1 MKLYLIIFKSILIS
15 LHYKDQLADH
25 THDLPAFNQSNNVID
40 VTDKIASKAR
50 EEARKAKQ
58 PNQSLIDLAAENML
72 HWQEMHLAT
81 LGFLACNN
89 LQGFAQMVDEELPLI
104 FGLSGSRLIMAKEQA
119 IPDAEELGF
128 LTIPAD
134 EIETLCQS
142 EIIFMGPPPKSGT
155 GSFFRTPC
163 ASMAIMRLPDQLGS
177 PVDGCALILQGRTQD
192 SFSDGKG
199 QTLLLHLAE
208 IVGVSLLRG
217 LIAERMKDEQ
227 IRLA

>member
-1 MKLYLIIFKSILIS
+1 MKLSDEAVLDYLQEHPDFLTR
-15 LHYKDQLADH
+15 YKDQLADH
-25 THDLPAFNQSNNVID
+25 IHNLPAFNQSNNVID

-58 PNQSLIDLAAENML
+58 ENQSLITVAAENML

-104 FGLSGSRLIMAKEQA
+104 FGLAGSRLIMAKEQA

-128 LTIPAD
+128 LVLPAD

-142 EIIFMGPPPKSGT
+142 EIIFMGPPPKSALALF
-155 GSFFRTPC
+155 STPC

-208 IVGVSLLRG
+208 IVGVSLLS
-217 LIAERMKDEQ
+217 LIEAHQR
-227 IRLA
+227 